1 MATSPFSYG
10 GMKMIKK
17 AIAKVVE
24 RENLSEGEMIE
35 VMNQIMSGEC
45 TPAQIGAFIT
55 SLRMKGETI
64 EEITGAARVMRERA
78 TPIRVGKGVLDID
91 RDDINIDRET
101 ILDVVGTG
109 GDGTNTF
116 NISTTVAFVVSACGV
131 KVAKH
136 GNRSVS
142 SVCGSADVLE
152 KLGVNLEVTPETV
165 EQCINEIGIGFLFAP
180 ALHGAM
186 KYAIGPRREIGIRT
200 IFNILGPLTN
210 PAGADCQ
217 VMGVYRSDLVEKMA
231 GVLHKLGCRHGFVVH
246 GSDGMDEMTLTGE
259 TLVAEVVPSGVKMS
273 SVTPEQLGLSRC
285 QMKELKGGDAASN
298 AKIIR
303 SVLAGEQGPHRDIVL
318 LNTAYA
324 LLASGKAATPSEGMI
339 LAAEAIDSGRALQQV
354 EKLVELTNKG

>member
-1 MATSPFSYG
+1 
-10 GMKMIKK
+10 MIKK
-17 AIAKVVE
+17 AIAKVVD
-24 RENLSEGEMIE
+24 RENLTEGEMIE

-55 SLRMKGETI
+55 ALRMKGETV

-78 TPIRVGKGVLDID
+78 TPIKVGKGVLDID

-116 NISTTVAFVVSACGV
+116 NVSTTVSFVVSACGV

-142 SVCGSADVLE
+142 SACGSADVLE
-152 KLGVNLEVTPETV
+152 KLGINLDVTPDLV
-165 EQCINEIGIGFLFAP
+165 EKCIDQIGIGFLFAP

-186 KYAIGPRREIGIRT
+186 KHAIGPRREIGIRT

-217 VMGVYRSDLVEKMA
+217 VMGVYSPDLVEKLA
-231 GVLHKLGCRHGFVVH
+231 GVLHKLGCKHGFVVH
-246 GSDGMDEMTLTGE
+246 GSDGMDEMTMTGE
-259 TLVAEVVPSGVKMS
+259 TLVAEVTPTGIKLL
-273 SVTPEQLGLSRC
+273 SVTPEQLGLTRC
-285 QMKELKGGDAASN
+285 LMQALKGGDAATN
-298 AKIIR
+298 AVIIKA
-303 SVLAGEQGPHRDIVL
+303 VLSGERGPRRDIVL
-318 LNTAYA
+318 LNAAYA
-324 LLASGKAATPSEGMI
+324 LVAAGKTDSPAEGI
-339 LAAEAIDSGRALQQV
+339 TLAAEAIDSGRALQQV
-354 EKLVELTNKG
+354 EKLAVLTNHLI

>member
-1 MATSPFSYG
+1 
-10 GMKMIKK
+10 MIKK
-17 AIAKVVE
+17 AIAKIVE
-24 RENLSEGEMIE
+24 HENLVEGEMIE

-55 SLRMKGETI
+55 ALRMKGETVD
-64 EEITGAARVMRERA
+64 EITGAARVMRERA

-116 NISTTVAFVVSACGV
+116 NISTTVSFVVSACGV

-152 KLGVNLEVTPETV
+152 RLGVNLDVTPETV
-165 EQCINEIGIGFLFAP
+165 EMCINEIGIGFLFAP

-186 KYAIGPRREIGIRT
+186 KHAIGPRREIGIRT

-217 VMGVYRSDLVEKMA
+217 VMGVYRVDLVEKLA
-231 GVLHKLGCRHGFVVH
+231 GVLQKLGCRHGFVVH
-246 GSDGMDEMTLTGE
+246 GSDGMDEMTMTGE
-259 TLVAEVVPSGVKMS
+259 TFVAEVTTSGVKLIT
-273 SVTPEQLGLSRC
+273 VTPEQLGLTRC
-285 QMKELKGGDAASN
+285 EMAALKGGDAAAN
-298 AKIIR
+298 AAIVK
-303 SVLAGEQGPHRDIVL
+303 SVLAGEKGPRRDVVL
-318 LNTAYA
+318 MNAAYA
-324 LLASGKAATPSEGMI
+324 LVAAGKVATPLEGVNM
-339 LAAEAIDSGRALQQV
+339 ASRAIDSGLALQQV
-354 EKLVELTNKG
+354 EKLAALTNKQ

>member
-1 MATSPFSYG
+1 
-10 GMKMIKK
+10 MIKK
-17 AIAKVVE
+17 AIARVVE
-24 RENLSEGEMIE
+24 RENLSEGDMIG

-45 TPAQIGAFIT
+45 TPAQIGSFIT
-55 SLRMKGETI
+55 ALRMKGETV

-78 TPIRVGKGVLDID
+78 TPIRVGRGVVDID

-116 NISTTVAFVVSACGV
+116 NVSTTVSFVVSACGV

-142 SVCGSADVLE
+142 SACGSADVLE
-152 KLGVNLEVTPETV
+152 KLGINLDVTPETV
-165 EQCINEIGIGFLFAP
+165 EKCIDQIGIGFLFAP

-186 KYAIGPRREIGIRT
+186 KHAIGPRREIGIRT

-217 VMGVYRSDLVEKMA
+217 VMGVYREDLVEKLA

-246 GSDGMDEMTLTGE
+246 GSDGMDEITLTGE
-259 TLVAEVVPSGVKMS
+259 TLVAEVTPEGITLSR
-273 SVTPEQLGLSRC
+273 VTPEQFGFSRC
-285 QMKELKGGDAASN
+285 SMSELKGGDAAAN
-298 AKIIR
+298 AVIVTA
-303 SVLAGEQGPHRDIVL
+303 VLAGEPGPRRNIVL
-318 LNTAYA
+318 LNAAYA
-324 LLASGKAATPSEGMI
+324 LVAAGKTATLADGIT

-354 EKLVELTNKG
+354 KNLASMTSTL

>member
-1 MATSPFSYG
+1 
-10 GMKMIKK
+10 MIKK
-17 AIAKVVE
+17 AIAKIVE
-24 RENLSEGEMIE
+24 RGNMTEGEMIE

-55 SLRMKGETI
+55 ALRMKGETV

-116 NISTTVAFVVSACGV
+116 NVSTTVSFVVSACGV

-142 SVCGSADVLE
+142 SACGSADVLE
-152 KLGVNLEVTPETV
+152 KLGINLDVTPETV
-165 EQCINEIGIGFLFAP
+165 EKCIDQIGIGFLFAP

-186 KYAIGPRREIGIRT
+186 KHAIGPRREIGIRT

-217 VMGVYRSDLVEKMA
+217 VMGVYSPDLVEKLA
-231 GVLHKLGCRHGFVVH
+231 GVLHKLGCKHGFVVH
-246 GSDGMDEMTLTGE
+246 GSDGMDEMTMTGE
-259 TLVAEVVPSGVKMS
+259 TLVAEVTHAGVKLLTI
-273 SVTPEQLGLSRC
+273 TPEQLGLTRC
-285 QMKELKGGDAASN
+285 LMQALKGGDAATN
-298 AKIIR
+298 AVIVKA
-303 SVLAGEQGPHRDIVL
+303 VLSGERGPRRDIVL
-318 LNTAYA
+318 LNAAYA
-324 LLASGKAATPSEGMI
+324 LVAAGKTDSPAEGITLAT
-339 LAAEAIDSGRALQQV
+339 EAIDSGRALQQV
-354 EKLVELTNKG
+354 EKLAVLTNHLI

>member
-1 MATSPFSYG
+1 
-10 GMKMIKK
+10 MIKN
-17 AIAKVVE
+17 AIASVVE
-24 RENLSEGEMIE
+24 SKNLSEGEMIE

-55 SLRMKGETI
+55 ALRMKGETV

-116 NISTTVAFVVSACGV
+116 NISTTVAFAVSACGV

-142 SVCGSADVLE
+142 SACGSADVLE
-152 KLGVNLEVTPETV
+152 KLGINLEVTPETV
-165 EQCINEIGIGFLFAP
+165 ENCIEQIGIGFLFAP

-186 KYAIGPRREIGIRT
+186 KHAIGPRREIGIRS

-217 VMGVYRSDLVEKMA
+217 VMGVYRADLVVKLA
-231 GVLHKLGCRHGFVVH
+231 GVLHKLGCKHGFVVH

-259 TLVAEVVPSGVKMS
+259 TMVAEVTAAGVTLS
-273 SVTPEQLGLSRC
+273 SVTPEQFGLTRC
-285 QMKELKGGDAASN
+285 KMAALKGGDAVAN
-298 AKIIR
+298 ALIIK
-303 SVLAGEQGPHRDIVL
+303 SVLTGEQGPRRDIVL
-318 LNTAYA
+318 LNSAYA
-324 LLASGKAATPSEGMI
+324 LVAAGKIATPEEGLTM
-339 LAAEAIDSGRALQQV
+339 AAEAIDSGRALQQV
-354 EKLVELTNKG
+354 SKLAVLTNQ

>member
-1 MATSPFSYG
+1 
-10 GMKMIKK
+10 MIKK

-24 RENLSEGEMIE
+24 RKDLTEGEMIE

-45 TPAQIGAFIT
+45 TQAQIGAFIT
-55 SLRMKGETI
+55 ALRMKGETV

-91 RDDINIDRET
+91 RDDINIERET

-116 NISTTVAFVVSACGV
+116 NVSTTVSFVVSACGV

-142 SVCGSADVLE
+142 SACGSADVLE
-152 KLGVNLEVTPETV
+152 KLGINLDVTAETV
-165 EQCINEIGIGFLFAP
+165 ENCIDQIGIGFLFAP
-180 ALHGAM
+180 ALHSAM
-186 KYAIGPRREIGIRT
+186 KHTIGPRREIGIRT

-217 VMGVYRSDLVEKMA
+217 VMGVYRADLVEKLA
-231 GVLHKLGCRHGFVVH
+231 GVLHRLGCRHGFVVH

-259 TLVAEVVPSGVKMS
+259 TLVAEVTPTGVTLS
-273 SVTPEQLGLSRC
+273 SVVPEQLGLTRC
-285 QMKELKGGDAASN
+285 QMAALKGGDAVVN
-298 AKIIR
+298 AMIVKA
-303 SVLAGEQGPHRDIVL
+303 VLAGEQGPRRDIVL
-318 LNTAYA
+318 LNAAYA
-324 LLASGKAATPSEGMI
+324 LVAAGKAATPTDGMTQ
-339 LAAEAIDSGRALQQV
+339 AAEAIDSGRALLQM
-354 EKLVELTNKG
+354 EKLAALTHQG

>member
-1 MATSPFSYG
+1 
-10 GMKMIKK
+10 MIKK

-24 RENLSEGEMIE
+24 SQNLTEGETIE

-45 TPAQIGAFIT
+45 TAAQIGAFIT
-55 SLRMKGETI
+55 ALRMKGETI
-64 EEITGAARVMRERA
+64 EEITGAARVMRERV
-78 TPIRVGKGVLDID
+78 TPIRVGKGVVDID

-142 SVCGSADVLE
+142 SACGSADVLE
-152 KLGVNLEVTPETV
+152 KLGINLNVTPETV
-165 EQCINEIGIGFLFAP
+165 ENCIDQIGIGFLFAP

-217 VMGVYRSDLVEKMA
+217 VMGVYSPDLVEKLA
-231 GVLHKLGCRHGFVVH
+231 NVLHQLGCKHGFVVH
-246 GSDGMDEMTLTGE
+246 GSDGMDEITLTGE
-259 TLVAEVVPSGVKMS
+259 TIVAEVTTKGVTVGKIN
-273 SVTPEQLGLSRC
+273 PEQLGFSIC
-285 QMKELKGGDAASN
+285 SMNALKGGDATAN
-298 AKIIR
+298 AII
-303 SVLAGEQGPHRDIVL
+303 VKAILGGEKGAKRDIVL
-318 LNTAYA
+318 LNAAYA
-324 LLASGKAATPSEGMI
+324 LLAAGKVSNQSDGI
-339 LAAEAIDSGRALQQV
+339 KLAADAIDSGNAMKQL
-354 EKLVELTNKG
+354 EKLAILTNQE

>member
-1 MATSPFSYG
+1 
-10 GMKMIKK
+10 MIRK

-24 RENLSEGEMIE
+24 RENLSENEMIE
-35 VMNQIMSGEC
+35 VMNQIMSGES
-45 TPAQIGAFIT
+45 TQAQIGSFIT
-55 SLRMKGETI
+55 ALRMKGETV

-78 TPIRVGKGVLDID
+78 TPIRVGKNVLDID

-116 NISTTVAFVVSACGV
+116 NVSTTVVFVVSACGV

-142 SVCGSADVLE
+142 SLCGSADVLE
-152 KLGVNLEVTPETV
+152 RLGVNLDITPEMV
-165 EQCINEIGIGFLFAP
+165 EKCITEIGVGFLFAP

-186 KYAIGPRREIGIRT
+186 KHAIGPRREIGIRT

-217 VMGVYRSDLVEKMA
+217 VMGVYRADLVEKLA

-246 GSDGMDEMTLTGE
+246 GLDGMDEITITADTLI
-259 TLVAEVVPSGVKMS
+259 AEVKPEGVTLGTIS
-273 SVTPEQLGLSRC
+273 PEQFGLARYG
-285 QMKELKGGDAASN
+285 MDALRGGDAVAN
-298 AKIIR
+298 AAIVR
-303 SVLAGEQGPHRDIVL
+303 SVLGGEQGARREIVL
-318 LNTAYA
+318 LNSAYA
-324 LLASGKAATPSEGMI
+324 LVAAGTVASPIEGLA
-339 LAAEAIDSGRALQQV
+339 LAANAIDSGKAMDQLL
-354 EKLVELTNKG
+354 KLVKLTNL